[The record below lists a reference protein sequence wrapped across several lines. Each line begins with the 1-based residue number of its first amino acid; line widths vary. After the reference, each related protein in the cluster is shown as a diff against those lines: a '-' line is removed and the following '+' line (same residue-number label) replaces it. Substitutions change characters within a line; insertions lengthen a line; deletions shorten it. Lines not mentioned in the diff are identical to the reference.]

1 MEKLI
6 KIAHIFIWVIFLNK
20 NILITLI
27 KITNV
32 SSAYS
37 YLNKIGYNFT
47 LEEINLLLPYIRRNL
62 DLLDKDKKDILLDN
76 IPYQV
81 TPYCKYQLN
90 KLFNEFIK

>member
-1 MEKLI
+1 M
-6 KIAHIFIWVIFLNK
+6 IFLNK
-20 NILITLI
+20 NILIALI

-47 LEEINLLLPYIRRNL
+47 LEEINLLLPYLRRNL

-76 IPYQV
+76 IPFQI
-81 TPYCKYQLN
+81 TPFCKFQLN
-90 KLFNEFIK
+90 KLFIEFIK